1 MRWSGTFTPPAP
13 GEYKLGV
20 RANYCYACE
29 NQEGFRLYLDGK
41 LLVESGGQR
50 TGERGAVMEAPVAFS
65 DAQPH
70 PIRLDYFHTTG
81 TAGIDLTWQAPAAVL
96 RDEAVEAAKGSE
108 VTIAFVGLSPSL
120 EGEEMP
126 VKLAGFSGGDRTDIG
141 LPRVQQEL
149 LEALATT
156 GKPLVVVLMNG
167 SALAVNWA
175 EQHAAAILEAWYP
188 GEEGGTAIAETLAGV
203 NNPAGRLPV
212 TFYASLDQLPP
223 FDDYSMKNRTYR
235 YFRGTPLYGFGYG
248 LSYSQFAYSNLKLS
262 ASRFGAGQ
270 PLAVEV
276 DVRNASQIA
285 GDEVAELYLEK
296 TENAPEHLVRALK
309 AFERVHLAPGETR
322 HVTFTLT
329 PRDLSLVT
337 EEGEHAVLPGTYE
350 VFVGGRQKAEGAGG
364 LELRFEITGEKKL
377 PR

>member
-1 MRWSGTFTPPAP
+1 
-13 GEYKLGV
+13 
-20 RANYCYACE
+20 
-29 NQEGFRLYLDGK
+29 
-41 LLVESGGQR
+41 
-50 TGERGAVMEAPVAFS
+50 
-65 DAQPH
+65 
-70 PIRLDYFHTTG
+70 
-81 TAGIDLTWQAPAAVL
+81 
-96 RDEAVEAAKGSE
+96 
-108 VTIAFVGLSPSL
+108 
-120 EGEEMP
+120 
-126 VKLAGFSGGDRTDIG
+126 
-141 LPRVQQEL
+141 
-149 LEALATT
+149 
-156 GKPLVVVLMNG
+156 
-167 SALAVNWA
+167 
-175 EQHAAAILEAWYP
+175 
-188 GEEGGTAIAETLAGV
+188 
-203 NNPAGRLPV
+203 
-212 TFYASLDQLPP
+212 
-223 FDDYSMKNRTYR
+223 MKNRTYR